1 MAHPQ
6 ERNLRRLSMDSMIM
20 AEKKIR
26 MNGNS
31 LSIHI
36 TNEAKTIGLG
46 YNDLVRITLERIEPE
61 ERRC

>member
-1 MAHPQ
+1 
-6 ERNLRRLSMDSMIM
+6 MDSMIM